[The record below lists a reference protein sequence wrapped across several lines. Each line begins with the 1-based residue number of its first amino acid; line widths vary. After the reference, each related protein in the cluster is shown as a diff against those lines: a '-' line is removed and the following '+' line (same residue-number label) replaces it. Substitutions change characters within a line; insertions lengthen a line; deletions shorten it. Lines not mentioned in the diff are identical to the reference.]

1 MGFIRYVGRQVGYR
15 AVQLALLL
23 VVIITL
29 LFALIQFSGNPA
41 VTLVGEGGTA
51 EEIARVEAFYGLDQP
66 LSVQYGRFLRQV
78 VVLDFGRSYAS
89 NRDALGLVIERVPAT
104 LQLAVVSMVMNL
116 IISVAVGAW
125 LGYRP
130 TRPSRRAG
138 LALVL
143 ISQGI
148 PFFVVGLITIQI
160 FAVRLNWLPS
170 IGNEGWRSLILPAF
184 TLASLLFP
192 RTIRLM
198 ATNVEEAL
206 TQNYVRTVRSYG
218 ASPTSVMIRHVIPN
232 ALLGVSALMS
242 VQFGFLLS
250 GSLVAE
256 AVFSWPGLGL
266 LLVQGVR
273 TQDFPIVQA
282 SVFVVAILVFIVTA
296 ITDVLLPLIDPRI
309 RTELE
314 R

>member
-1 MGFIRYVGRQVGYR
+1 MAFIRYGARQIGYR
-15 AVQLALLL
+15 AVQLGLLL
-23 VVIITL
+23 IVIITL

-41 VTLVGEGGTA
+41 VTLVGEGGTP
-51 EEIARVEAFYGLDQP
+51 EDIARVEEFYGLDQP
-66 LSVQYGRFLRQV
+66 LPVQYGRFLQQV
-78 VVLDFGRSYAS
+78 VVLDFGDSYAS
-89 NRDALGLVIERVPAT
+89 NRDALGLVVERIPAT
-104 LQLAVVSMVMNL
+104 LQLAVVAMVMNVV
-116 IISVAVGAW
+116 ISVAVGAW

-138 LALVL
+138 LILVL

-148 PFFVVGLITIQI
+148 PFFVVGLLLIQV
-160 FAVRLNWLPS
+160 FSVSLGWLPS
-170 IGNEGWRSLILPAF
+170 IGNEDWRSTILPGF

-198 ATNVEEAL
+198 ATNVQEAL
-206 TQNYVRTVRSYG
+206 TENYVRTVRSFG
-218 ASPTSVMIRHVIPN
+218 ASPTAVMVRHVVPN
-232 ALLGVSALMS
+232 ALLGVSALVS

-266 LLVQGVR
+266 LLVQAVR
-273 TQDFPIVQA
+273 SQDFPVVQA
-282 SVFVVAILVFIVTA
+282 SVFVVAILVFVVTA
-296 ITDVLLPLIDPRI
+296 VADILLPLIDPRI
-309 RTELE
+309 RTELD

>member
-1 MGFIRYVGRQVGYR
+1 MAFLRYVSRQIGRR
-15 AVQLALLL
+15 AVQLGLLL
-23 VVIITL
+23 VVIISL

-41 VTLVGEGGTA
+41 VTLVGEGGTPDD
-51 EEIARVEAFYGLDQP
+51 IARVEEFYGLDQP
-66 LSVQYGRFLRQV
+66 LPVQYVRFLRQV

-89 NRDALGLVIERVPAT
+89 NRDALGLVLERIPAT
-104 LQLAVVSMVMNL
+104 LQLAVVAMIMN
-116 IISVAVGAW
+116 IVISVAVGAW

-138 LALVL
+138 LVLVL

-148 PFFVVGLITIQI
+148 PFFVVGLILIQV
-160 FAVRLNWLPS
+160 FAVNLGWLPS
-170 IGNEGWRSLILPAF
+170 IGNDGWRSTILPGL

-206 TQNYVRTVRSYG
+206 TENYVRTIRSFG
-218 ASPTSVMIRHVIPN
+218 ASPTSVMLRHVIPN
-232 ALLGVSALMS
+232 ALLGVSALVS

-273 TQDFPIVQA
+273 TQDFPVVQA
-282 SVFVVAILVFIVTA
+282 SVFVVAILVFVVTA
-296 ITDVLLPLIDPRI
+296 IADILLPLIDPRI
-309 RTELE
+309 RTELD

>member
-1 MGFIRYVGRQVGYR
+1 MAFLRYVSRQIGRR
-15 AVQLALLL
+15 AVQLGLLL
-23 VVIITL
+23 VVIISL

-41 VTLVGEGGTA
+41 VTLVGEGGTPDD
-51 EEIARVEAFYGLDQP
+51 IARVEEFYGLDQP
-66 LSVQYGRFLRQV
+66 LPVQYVRFLRQV

-89 NRDALGLVIERVPAT
+89 NRDALGLVLERIPAT
-104 LQLAVVSMVMNL
+104 LQLAVVAMVMN
-116 IISVAVGAW
+116 IVISVAVGAW

-138 LALVL
+138 LVLVL

-148 PFFVVGLITIQI
+148 PFFVVGLILIQV
-160 FAVRLNWLPS
+160 FAVNLGWLPS
-170 IGNEGWRSLILPAF
+170 IGNDGWRSTILPGL

-206 TQNYVRTVRSYG
+206 TENYVRTIRSFG
-218 ASPTSVMIRHVIPN
+218 ASPTSVMLRHVIPN
-232 ALLGVSALMS
+232 ALLGVSALVS

-273 TQDFPIVQA
+273 TQDFPVVQA
-282 SVFVVAILVFIVTA
+282 SVFVVAILVFVVTA
-296 ITDVLLPLIDPRI
+296 IADILLPLIDPRI
-309 RTELE
+309 RTELD

>member
-1 MGFIRYVGRQVGYR
+1 MAFIRYGARQIAYR
-15 AVQLALLL
+15 AVQLGLLL
-23 VVIITL
+23 IVIITL

-41 VTLVGEGGTA
+41 VTLVGEGGTP
-51 EEIARVEAFYGLDQP
+51 EDIARVEEFYGLDQP
-66 LSVQYGRFLRQV
+66 LPVQYGRFLQQV
-78 VVLDFGRSYAS
+78 VVLDFGDSYAS
-89 NRDALGLVIERVPAT
+89 NRDALGLVVERIPAT
-104 LQLAVVSMVMNL
+104 LQLAVVAMVMNVV
-116 IISVAVGAW
+116 ISVAVGAW

-138 LALVL
+138 LILVL

-148 PFFVVGLITIQI
+148 PFFVVGLLLIQV
-160 FAVRLNWLPS
+160 FSVSLGWLPS
-170 IGNEGWRSLILPAF
+170 IGNEDWRSTILPGF

-198 ATNVEEAL
+198 ATNVQEAL
-206 TQNYVRTVRSYG
+206 TENYVRTVRSFG
-218 ASPTSVMIRHVIPN
+218 ASPTAVMVRHVVPN
-232 ALLGVSALMS
+232 ALLGVSALVS

-266 LLVQGVR
+266 LLVQAVR
-273 TQDFPIVQA
+273 TQDFPVVQA
-282 SVFVVAILVFIVTA
+282 SVFVVAILVFVVTA
-296 ITDVLLPLIDPRI
+296 VADILLPLIDPRI
-309 RTELE
+309 RTELD